1 VIRRPFRRL
10 FWAIE
15 DRYGRWGF
23 LVPTSDGDGWTRIQF
38 FTAARANGAR
48 LALSK
53 CGKIPGFGLVRKR

>member
-23 LVPTSDGDGWTRIQF
+23 LVPTSDGDGWTLIQF
-38 FTAARANGAR
+38 FTAARA
-48 LALSK
+48 
-53 CGKIPGFGLVRKR
+53 KIPGFGLVRKR